1 MKDWSTSPEVGQEY
15 LIKQTYMYI
24 YNVTTN
30 IQEEVHH
37 QWLEWMKKEHIPE
50 MLSTGKFTRALM
62 SRVMVEEPM
71 GGITYSVQYTCSSRE
86 ILKRY
91 YEEDAERLRSRSK
104 RFEGK
109 FVTFR
114 TEMQVVNE
122 SFS

>member
-1 MKDWSTSPEVGQEY
+1 
-15 LIKQTYMYI
+15 MYI
-24 YNVTTN
+24 YNVTIN

-50 MLSTGKFTRALM
+50 MLATGKFTRALM

-71 GGITYSVQYTCSSRE
+71 GGITYSVQYTCSTRE
-86 ILKRY
+86 NLLKY
-91 YEEDAERLRSRSK
+91 YEEDAERLRNKTK

-122 SFS
+122 SFP